1 MKDEIGTGTPP
12 SSQFWRTRLKD
23 LSIFLRLG
31 CTSFG
36 GPIAHLGYFRTEL
49 VERRGWCSEETYA
62 EIIAVAQSLP
72 GPASSQVCFSLGLL
86 RGGWLGGL
94 SAWVGFTL
102 PSAVLMTCFAFAEQS
117 LRGKTGNAVVHGLQ
131 LSAVAVV
138 AQAILVMRKN
148 LTPDWQQVL
157 IALIAGVIALIGPP
171 SFNTLLAIAFGAI
184 GGAVLL
190 RGDSATWLPPLDLRI
205 SRRAGTIAALVY
217 LVLLIASAI
226 IPPAIP
232 RAIPKTSPGVLE
244 VGRAFYLSGALVFG
258 GGHVVLPL
266 LEHAVVSPGWVTQPS
281 FLSGYGFAQ
290 AMPGPLFT
298 FAAFLGAAIQSG
310 SSRVALAF
318 DALIA
323 IFLPGLLAMVAA
335 LSFWSRIRHSRSL
348 QTVIPG
354 INASVLGVLAAAFLR
369 PVCST
374 AVHSALD
381 LLVAAMALVLLTV
394 RRVRPWMVVLGAV
407 LVSVLASNLF

>member
-12 SSQFWRTRLKD
+12 GSKFWRTPLKD
-23 LSIFLRLG
+23 LRIFLRLG

-49 VERRGWCSEETYA
+49 VERRAWCSEEIFA

-86 RGGWLGGL
+86 RSGWLGGL
-94 SAWVGFTL
+94 SAWMGFTL

-148 LTPDWQQVL
+148 LTPDWQRVV
-157 IALIAGVIALIGPP
+157 IALVAGVIALIAPP
-171 SFNTLLAIAFGAI
+171 SFSTLLAIAVGAI
-184 GGAVLL
+184 GGAVIL
-190 RGDSATWLPPLDLRI
+190 RGHSAAWLPPLDFRI
-205 SRRAGTIAALVY
+205 SRRAGMTAALVY
-217 LVLLIASAI
+217 LALLVASAI
-226 IPPAIP
+226 ITAV
-232 RAIPKTSPGVLE
+232 IPKTSPGFLE
-244 VGRAFYLSGALVFG
+244 VGSAFYLSGALVFG

-281 FLSGYGFAQ
+281 FLSGYGLAQ
-290 AMPGPLFT
+290 AIPGPLFT

-310 SSRVALAF
+310 GSRVALAI

-335 LSFWSRIRHSRSL
+335 LSFWSRIRQSRSL

-354 INASVLGVLAAAFLR
+354 VNASVLGVLAAAFLR

-374 AVHSALD
+374 AIRSPLD
-381 LLVAAMALVLLTV
+381 LLVAAVALVLLTIG
-394 RRVRPWMVVLGAV
+394 RARPWMVVLGAV
-407 LVSVLASNLF
+407 VASILASNLMVR

>member
-1 MKDEIGTGTPP
+1 
-12 SSQFWRTRLKD
+12 
-23 LSIFLRLG
+23 
-31 CTSFG
+31 
-36 GPIAHLGYFRTEL
+36 
-49 VERRGWCSEETYA
+49 
-62 EIIAVAQSLP
+62 
-72 GPASSQVCFSLGLL
+72 
-86 RGGWLGGL
+86 
-94 SAWVGFTL
+94 
-102 PSAVLMTCFAFAEQS
+102 MTCFAFAEQS
-117 LRGKTGNAVVHGLQ
+117 LRGKTGSAVVHGLQ

-148 LTPDWQQVL
+148 LTPDWQRVV

-171 SFNTLLAIAFGAI
+171 SFSTLLAIAVGAI
-184 GGAVLL
+184 GGAVFL
-190 RGDSATWLPPLDLRI
+190 RGDSVAWLPPLDLRI
-205 SRRAGTIAALVY
+205 SRRAGMTAALVY

-226 IPPAIP
+226 I
-232 RAIPKTSPGVLE
+232 RKTSPGVLE
-244 VGRAFYLSGALVFG
+244 VGSAFYLSGALVFG

-290 AMPGPLFT
+290 AIPGPLFT

-310 SSRVALAF
+310 SSRVALAI

-335 LSFWSRIRHSRSL
+335 LSFWSRIRQSRSL

-381 LLVAAMALVLLTV
+381 LLVAVVGLVLLTLGK
-394 RRVRPWMVVLGAV
+394 VRPWMVVLGAV
-407 LVSVLASNLF
+407 LVSVLASNLMAR